1 MKRNLTVLLVLLLA
15 LGLPLP
21 NSLET
26 IAIGNRSATAAE
38 PVPSQPVQQAPQLYP
53 AQPGFGPGSFPG
65 YPLMP
70 LMAMGGMTGMSGQ
83 AATNPEQASPQ
94 PLQSAPQNFPTQP
107 AIGQGA
113 WQGYQ
118 QAPMTGMGGMGC
130 MGGMSGMGGMG
141 NMMGGGMNMSAS
153 GMGHNMDQGLTMR
166 EVLYIMSMQDALQA
180 ITDMIQVQEKLMG
193 SVSPAERESI
203 RQELKRIKEKTR
215 KIAMDYRGVLS
226 GQLRSE

>member
-1 MKRNLTVLLVLLLA
+1 M
-15 LGLPLP
+15 
-21 NSLET
+21 
-26 IAIGNRSATAAE
+26 
-38 PVPSQPVQQAPQLYP
+38 PQSFP
-53 AQPGFGPGSFPG
+53 AQPGTGQGTFQG
-65 YPLMP
+65 YPRMS
-70 LMAMGGMTGMSGQ
+70 MMGMGGMTGMSGPA
-83 AATNPEQASPQ
+83 AATVDPAASQAPQ
-94 PLQSAPQNFPTQP
+94 QPPQNFPPQP

-141 NMMGGGMNMSAS
+141 SMMGGGMNMSAS
-153 GMGHNMDQGLTMR
+153 GMNHNMDQGLTMR

-180 ITDMIQVQEKLMG
+180 ITDVIQVQEKLMG
-193 SVSPAERESI
+193 NVSPAEKESA

-215 KIAMDYRGVLS
+215 KIALDYRGVLS

>member
-1 MKRNLTVLLVLLLA
+1 MKRNLTVLLALLLA
-15 LGLPLP
+15 LAFPLP
-21 NSLET
+21 DALET
-26 IAIGNRSATAAE
+26 IAIGNRNATAAE
-38 PVPSQPVQQAPQLYP
+38 SVPPQPVQQMPQVFP
-53 AQPGFGPGSFPG
+53 AQPGTGQGTFQG
-65 YPLMP
+65 YPRMP
-70 LMAMGGMTGMSGQ
+70 MMGMGGMTGMSGP
-83 AATNPEQASPQ
+83 AATTADPAASQ
-94 PLQSAPQNFPTQP
+94 VLQNFPPQP
-107 AIGQGA
+107 AIGQGT

-130 MGGMSGMGGMG
+130 MGGMG

-153 GMGHNMDQGLTMR
+153 GMNHNMDQGLTMR

-193 SVSPAERESI
+193 NVSPAEKESA

-215 KIAMDYRGVLS
+215 KIALDYRGVLS

>member
-15 LGLPLP
+15 LAFPLP
-21 NSLET
+21 DALET

-38 PVPSQPVQQAPQLYP
+38 SVASQQVQQMPQSFP
-53 AQPGFGPGSFPG
+53 AQPGTGQGTFQG
-65 YPLMP
+65 YPRMSM
-70 LMAMGGMTGMSGQ
+70 MAMGGMTGMSGQ
-83 AATNPEQASPQ
+83 AATTPEQASPQ
-94 PLQSAPQNFPTQP
+94 PLQPAPQNFPPQP

-118 QAPMTGMGGMGC
+118 QAPTTGMGGMGGMGC
-130 MGGMSGMGGMG
+130 MGGMGS
-141 NMMGGGMNMSAS
+141 MMGGGMNMSAS
-153 GMGHNMDQGLTMR
+153 GMNHNMDQGLTMR

-193 SVSPAERESI
+193 NVSPAEKESA

-215 KIAMDYRGVLS
+215 KIALDYRGVLS